1 MSMHIKYL
9 QQTTIYCLRK
19 HSFDITFCSW
29 TLFYQV
35 TTYSNVISMY
45 KWMEITVQ
53 MYSKQDGIVVHDNTD
68 GNATND
74 NILSNKNIISLIIFQ
89 DGLTD

>member
-1 MSMHIKYL
+1 
-9 QQTTIYCLRK
+9 
-19 HSFDITFCSW
+19 
-29 TLFYQV
+29 
-35 TTYSNVISMY
+35 MY

-53 MYSKQDGIVVHDNTD
+53 MYSKQDGIVVHNNTD